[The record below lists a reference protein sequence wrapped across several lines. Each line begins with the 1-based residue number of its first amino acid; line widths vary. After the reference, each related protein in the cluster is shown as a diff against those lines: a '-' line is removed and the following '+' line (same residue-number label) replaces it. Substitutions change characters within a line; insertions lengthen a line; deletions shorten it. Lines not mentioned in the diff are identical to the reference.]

1 MALTICPYCG
11 ACVPT
16 TAKYCEYCG
25 SKQEPPKPQ
34 PVEKHHSTSNTNGSN
49 VVSIIF
55 PVIPGKFL
63 INCAKIVAF
72 VNGVQICDGGFKED
86 TATFEISEPTSVL
99 IKISRW
105 PDQEFKYQIEPGVS
119 YELALV
125 IAASGIGFD
134 VQFKPVKG
142 IMKI

>member
-72 VNGVQICDGGFKED
+72 VNGVQIYDGGFKVD
-86 TATFEISEPTSVL
+86 TVAGFAQYGYYPQEYRVYSVT
-99 IKISRW
+99 
-105 PDQEFKYQIEPGVS
+105 G
-119 YELALV
+119 
-125 IAASGIGFD
+125 G
-134 VQFKPVKG
+134 
-142 IMKI
+142 